1 MDYLTLDRIE
11 AYTHAYALGNEIWE
25 IVSSWQKFERW
36 SIGIQVTRSAD
47 SMSANIAEGYG
58 RFHKKE
64 KIHFYRYS
72 AGSVMETKDWLLKA
86 KDRGL
91 ITPEKADHLI
101 EEIEKLPKLINRLIQ
116 YTNQKLKY

>member
-1 MDYLTLDRIE
+1 MEYLTLDRIE
-11 AYTHAYALGNEIWE
+11 AYVHAYTLGNEIWE
-25 IVSSWQKFERW
+25 MVSKWQKFERW
-36 SIGIQVTRSAD
+36 TIGVQITKSAD

-91 ITPEKADHLI
+91 ITPEKADQLI
-101 EEIEKLPKLINRLIQ
+101 AEIEKLPKLINRLIQ
-116 YTNQKLKY
+116 YTNNKLKY

>member
-1 MDYLTLDRIE
+1 MEYLTLDRIE
-11 AYTHAYALGNEIWE
+11 AYVHAYTLGNEIWE
-25 IVSSWQKFERW
+25 MVSKWEKFERW
-36 SIGIQVTRSAD
+36 TIGVQITKSAD

-86 KDRGL
+86 KDRRL
-91 ITPEKADHLI
+91 ITPEQADHLI
-101 EEIEKLPKLINRLIQ
+101 AEIEKLPKLINRLIQ